1 MTQHSTRIRF
11 PQLTLGI
18 AAVAILA
25 LAMAGPLRAGEH
37 QASETRPPAHSQP
50 TTTTVVGRSGG
61 SAAAT
66 QPSGSRMP
74 VAGTSSPADR
84 GRMRHSGH
92 YYGGHYYGGYYPGY
106 YHYPY
111 YGLGMWFGWR
121 NYPYYW
127 GGAYGPGPYPVYV
140 NGRPTRQDLG
150 ALDLDV
156 SPEKAEVYL
165 NGQRI
170 GVCDDFDGYPGYLWL
185 PAGTYDVA
193 FYHPGFKTLAR
204 QYTIYSG
211 LVIDVTDHLERGTAV
226 LPKDLVSKSTARR
239 DARIKEDR
247 EKAAAVAGANQPPEA
262 PPMLAQQGSARVDLS
277 IAPHDAS
284 VYLDGRFLG
293 TGDDLANLHAGLIVA
308 PGEHHLEVV
317 RPGYE
322 LGRRSFSVAAGQE
335 VTIEVSL
342 KRSSEGD

>member
-1 MTQHSTRIRF
+1 LIATVAA
-11 PQLTLGI
+11 LTL
-18 AAVAILA
+18 VLA
-25 LAMAGPLRAGEH
+25 TGGALSAGEH
-37 QASETRPPAHSQP
+37 QASETRPPAQAPSSPVAVSGHTQGSSGASQ
-50 TTTTVVGRSGG
+50 S
-61 SAAAT
+61 
-66 QPSGSRMP
+66 SGSRTP
-74 VAGTSSPADR
+74 VAGTTSPADR
-84 GRMRHSGH
+84 GRLRHSGSYYGGH

-106 YHYPY
+106 YQYPY
-111 YGLGMWFGWR
+111 YGWGWWFGWR
-121 NYPYYW
+121 GYPYYW
-127 GGAYGPGPYPVYV
+127 GGAYGSGPYPIYA

-165 NGQRI
+165 DGQRI

-211 LVIDVTDHLERGTAV
+211 LVIDVNDRLEPGEAV

-239 DARIKEDR
+239 EARIQEDQ
-247 EKAAAVAGANQPPEA
+247 EKAAEAAGANEPREA
-262 PPMLAQQGSARVDLS
+262 PPAMEQQGSARLDLS
-277 IAPHDAS
+277 IEPRDAS

-308 PGEHHLEVV
+308 PGEHRLEVV

-322 LGRRSFSVAAGQE
+322 PARRSFAVTDGQE
-335 VTIEVSL
+335 VTLAVSL
-342 KRSSEGD
+342 KRGMANEK

>member
-1 MTQHSTRIRF
+1 MTLQATTTRST
-11 PQLTLGI
+11 QLLLSL
-18 AAVAILA
+18 AAVAALTLA
-25 LAMAGPLRAGEH
+25 TAGPARAGDH
-37 QASETRPPAHSQP
+37 QASETRPPASSAP
-50 TTTTVVGRSGG
+50 TVTAVPGHDGG
-61 SAAAT
+61 NATAT
-66 QPSGSRMP
+66 QPSGSRTP

-84 GRMRHSGH
+84 GRMRHGGY
-92 YYGGHYYGGYYPGY
+92 YYGGHHYGGYYPGY
-106 YHYPY
+106 YNYPR
-111 YGLGMWFGWR
+111 YGWGWGFGWG

-127 GGAYGPGPYPVYV
+127 GGAYGLGPYPIYV
-140 NGRPTRQDLG
+140 DGRPTRHDLG

-156 SPEKAEVYL
+156 EPEKAEVYL
-165 NGQRI
+165 NGQPI

-185 PAGTYDVA
+185 PAGTYDIA

-204 QYTIYSG
+204 QYTIYPG
-211 LVIDVTDHLERGTAV
+211 LVIDVTDHLERGEAV

-239 DARIKEDR
+239 DARIKEDE
-247 EKAAAVAGANQPPEA
+247 EKAAAAAGANQPPEA
-262 PPMLAQQGSARVDLS
+262 PPAMVQQGSARVDLS

-322 LGRRSFSVAAGQE
+322 IGRRSFAVASGQE

-342 KRSSEGD
+342 KRSDGGD